1 MYREADFL
9 LMNTDKEKKEEQREE
24 YSLYT
29 EKIVINQ
36 FVKHKKL
43 FAALK
48 LILGA
53 VIFGVVATFVMSLLY
68 PWVSARF
75 SQVNEQDRIHLQ
87 IDKDQYPSDAFIT
100 GQTTIEN
107 STEQTHDSEEEVD
120 FKKVI
125 EKARKSIVTIDVNN
139 SDVDAA
145 MSGSKSDTET
155 VGLVIGEMNGEY
167 IVLASS
173 DTGNNEEARYVK
185 INDSIEVEAYLISMD
200 EEIGISVLG
209 IKKSNIPDKE
219 QIKISV
225 ASLDNSYMVKQGDTV
240 MAVGRLYGKM
250 NTADK
255 GLVTGITTESGTDC
269 AYDVIDIG
277 IKASDGDYCYLFNT
291 DGNVIGVSRDAGE
304 NSNLEIIGIS
314 DLKSL
319 LEFLSIDSDIP
330 YMGIKG
336 TNVTYATSSKYGL
349 PYGVYI
355 SDIQI
360 DSPAFNAGIQ
370 TGDVIVEFNGNSV
383 LTIQTFREKLYQ
395 SSGGDDVEVKVKRP
409 GIDGYRELDF
419 VVTLSVR

>member
-1 MYREADFL
+1 M

-29 EKIVINQ
+29 EKIVINP

-167 IVLASS
+167 IVFASS

>member
-1 MYREADFL
+1 
-9 LMNTDKEKKEEQREE
+9 
-24 YSLYT
+24 
-29 EKIVINQ
+29 
-36 FVKHKKL
+36 
-43 FAALK
+43 
-48 LILGA
+48 
-53 VIFGVVATFVMSLLY
+53 
-68 PWVSARF
+68 
-75 SQVNEQDRIHLQ
+75 
-87 IDKDQYPSDAFIT
+87 
-100 GQTTIEN
+100 
-107 STEQTHDSEEEVD
+107 
-120 FKKVI
+120 
-125 EKARKSIVTIDVNN
+125 
-139 SDVDAA
+139 
-145 MSGSKSDTET
+145 
-155 VGLVIGEMNGEY
+155 
-167 IVLASS
+167 
-173 DTGNNEEARYVK
+173 
-185 INDSIEVEAYLISMD
+185 
-200 EEIGISVLG
+200 
-209 IKKSNIPDKE
+209 
-219 QIKISV
+219 
-225 ASLDNSYMVKQGDTV
+225 
-240 MAVGRLYGKM
+240 M